1 MREDTITDC
10 TSTDCIVK
18 SSEPEQKA
26 TKVDPELTM
35 EVDYARDA
43 KMDSST
49 VQLTSVM

>member
-18 SSEPEQKA
+18 PSELENKA
-26 TKVDPELTM
+26 TKVDPELAM
-35 EVDYARDA
+35 EVNCAHDA

-49 VQLTSVM
+49 VHQETN